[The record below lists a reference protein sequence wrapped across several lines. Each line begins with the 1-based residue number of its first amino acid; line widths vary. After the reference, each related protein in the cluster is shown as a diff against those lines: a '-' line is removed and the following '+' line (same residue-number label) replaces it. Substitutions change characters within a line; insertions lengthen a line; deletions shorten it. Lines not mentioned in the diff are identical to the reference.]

1 MFFTPRSA
9 DTSRWRRLF
18 GVLRSS
24 FSRHISPASAFRHS
38 SFFVQPTHLA
48 GVGSSVFYALRS
60 ADISRRRRLF
70 GILRSSF
77 SRHISP
83 VSAFRYLPLLVQ
95 PTYLTGV
102 GSSVSSAL
110 RSAGISLR
118 RRLFG
123 ILRSSFGRHIA
134 TASALR
140 YLPFLVQPTHLT
152 GVGFSAFFVLRSA
165 DISLRRRLFGVLRF
179 PTLAIDLS
187 ISRSFF
193 SVFSNFDL

>member
-1 MFFTPRSA
+1 MIVSWANARQKSDFSA
-9 DTSRWRRLF
+9 
-18 GVLRSS
+18 LRC
-24 FSRHISPASAFRHS
+24 FSLL
-38 SFFVQPTHLA
+38 VQPTHLA

-60 ADISRRRRLF
+60 AGISRRRRLF

-77 SRHISP
+77 SRHISLA
-83 VSAFRYLPLLVQ
+83 SALRCSTLFVQ

-123 ILRSSFGRHIA
+123 ILRSSFSRHTA